1 MGAKKLSR
9 IVRMFVEFNVYL
21 IIVGKRYI
29 CLFFIAFL
37 ARFLLVAKLIKI
49 RNYSLSPVLTGFPS
63 SCKKKER
70 KIRVKNRLEMY

>member
-29 CLFFIAFL
+29 CLFFIAP
-37 ARFLLVAKLIKI
+37 FLLVAKLIKI

>member
-1 MGAKKLSR
+1 MEAKKLSR

-29 CLFFIAFL
+29 CLFFIAH
-37 ARFLLVAKLIKI
+37 FLLVAKLIKI